1 MADVDETPA
10 QLRLGDLRAQAPEVR
25 GRARAR
31 VARAMQRLLEND
43 DFQRVAW
50 DFLAWCGVLTQV
62 DVESTNRV
70 LVNEGKRSIGLKLIV
85 ALEAARPNALE
96 LLRAA
101 HFNQKDQTHEN

>member
-1 MADVDETPA
+1 MAVDEILNSASATA
-10 QLRLGDLRAQAPEVR
+10 VRKRRKSAAAREREATERL
-25 GRARAR
+25 
-31 VARAMQRLLEND
+31 QRLLESD
-43 DFQRVAW
+43 DFKRVAW
-50 DFLAWCGVLTQV
+50 DVLAWCGIYTQV

-101 HFNQKDQTHEN
+101 HFNQKESA